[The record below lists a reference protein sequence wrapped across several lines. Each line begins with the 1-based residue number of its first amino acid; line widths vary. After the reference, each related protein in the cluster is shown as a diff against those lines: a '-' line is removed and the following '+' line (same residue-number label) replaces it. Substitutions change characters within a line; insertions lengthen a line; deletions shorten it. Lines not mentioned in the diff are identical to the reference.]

1 MNSDICQRFSHDL
14 AIALDAHVEQQCLGG
29 GSKDV
34 CCPSGKVGMTLL
46 ALKQLVVSSITN
58 QISNGVLQDYDDKTC
73 DDVLKYIKMRAKQH
87 CRVPKYRCKSTLRML
102 ISINSHIQ
110 SIL

>member
-1 MNSDICQRFSHDL
+1 MRGMNSDICQRLSHDL

-46 ALKQLVVSSITN
+46 ALKQFFGCELN
-58 QISNGVLQDYDDKTC
+58 
-73 DDVLKYIKMRAKQH
+73 H
-87 CRVPKYRCKSTLRML
+87 
-102 ISINSHIQ
+102 Q
-110 SIL
+110 SD